1 MFLREVF
8 FIASRYYNSAVLC
21 PSVRPSVRP
30 PFYYLVFT
38 CGVLFVV
45 LYAWVMEPGA
55 RGLCVNFKY
64 TTIDL
69 VKIIINI
76 RTRIGLITH
85 M

>member
-21 PSVRPSVRP
+21 PSVRPSAP
-30 PFYYLVFT
+30 PSITWYLLV
-38 CGVLFVV
+38 GYVVV